1 MKKKT
6 KIILLLITILL
17 LTGCT
22 KQFKDANGRVVTT
35 KETKQTLV
43 SNIICKPTESK
54 SEYEKAFTDK
64 EKNLNKKYKKGDLSK
79 NQYNKSIK
87 DLEKQKKNFDKLP
100 SCSKFTPLTNGYET
114 FWTTFFVKPLAW
126 LIVKIG
132 KLLGSSYGL
141 AIIIVTLLIKLILV
155 PFTNSSLKQ
164 SEKMKNIQ
172 PKLNKIEKKYA
183 NKNDQES
190 MMMKSNEMM
199 ALYKENGIKPL
210 AGCLLAFIQLPLFFA
225 FYEALYRLPI
235 IFEGS
240 FLGLKMGMTPLA
252 GAESGAWYYLIL
264 PVLVGVVTFFSF
276 KMNKTTMPSGD
287 NQKSMN
293 LMFNIMIVMIFV
305 TSFSMSTAII
315 IYWVVNSAFTIVQNL
330 IVKRSKAK

>member
-1 MKKKT
+1 MRNKK
-6 KIILLLITILL
+6 ILFLLLAILL

-22 KQFKDANGRVVTT
+22 KQFKDADGKVVTI

-43 SNIICKPTESK
+43 SNVICKPSDSK
-54 SEYEKAFTDK
+54 AEYEKAFVEK
-64 EKNLNKKYKKGDLSK
+64 EKKLNKKYKKGDISK
-79 NQYNKSIK
+79 NEYNKSIK
-87 DLEKQKKNFDKLP
+87 SLEKQKKDFDKLP
-100 SCSKFTPLTNGYET
+100 SCTKFTPLSNGYET

-132 KLLGSSYGL
+132 QLLGSSYGL
-141 AIIIVTLLIKLILV
+141 AIIIVTIIIKLILV

-164 SEKMKNIQ
+164 SEKMKSIQ

-210 AGCLLAFIQLPLFFA
+210 SGCLLAFIQLPLFFA

-235 IFEGS
+235 VFEGS
-240 FLGLKMGMTPLA
+240 FIGFKMGMTPLA
-252 GAESGAWYYLIL
+252 GAEAGHWYYLIL
-264 PVLVGVVTFFSF
+264 PILVGVATFFSF
-276 KMNKTTMPSGD
+276 RMNKNSMPGD
-287 NQKSMN
+287 QQKSMN
-293 LMFNIMIVMIFV
+293 LMFNIMIVMIFI

-330 IVKRSKAK
+330 IVKRSMKK

>member
-1 MKKKT
+1 MKKSK
-6 KIILLLITILL
+6 KIIILLIAILL

-22 KQFKDANGRVVTT
+22 KQFKDSDGRVVTID
-35 KETKQTLV
+35 ETKQTLV
-43 SNIICKPTESK
+43 SNVICKPTESK
-54 SEYEKAFTDK
+54 EEYEKAFSDK
-64 EKNLNKKYKKGDLSK
+64 EKALKKKYKAGDISK
-79 NQYNKSIK
+79 NEYNKSMK
-87 DLEKQKKNFDKLP
+87 SLEKQEKEFNKLP
-100 SCSKFTPLTNGYET
+100 SCTKFTPLSNGYET

-132 KLLGSSYGL
+132 QLVGNIYGL
-141 AIIIVTLLIKLILV
+141 SIIIVTFIIKLILV
-155 PFTNSSLKQ
+155 PFSNSSLKQ
-164 SEKMKNIQ
+164 SEKMKKIQ
-172 PKLNKIEKKYA
+172 PKLQKIEKKYA

-210 AGCLLAFIQLPLFFA
+210 SGCLLAFIQLPLFFA

-235 IFEGS
+235 VFEGS
-240 FLGLKMGMTPLA
+240 FIGFKMGMTPLA
-252 GAESGAWYYLIL
+252 GAQAGNWYYLIL
-264 PVLVGVVTFFSF
+264 PILVGLVTFFSF
-276 KMNKTTMPSGD
+276 KMNKNTMPGD
-287 NQKSMN
+287 QQKSMN
-293 LMFNIMIVMIFV
+293 MMFNIMIVMIFI